1 VQTAAAMSSRT
12 DFASRFSALVER
24 RAGAILVLFLL
35 ITTGL
40 GLSLRRL
47 ALRTSF
53 EDLLPK
59 GQPSVV
65 ALHQIMNRMGSMG
78 TLNVVIQS
86 SHPEASKHFAKD
98 LVAALQTKMAGDLQS
113 VDYTV
118 APIRRFYEKN
128 GVLYLSKKEL
138 QELDR
143 TLADAI
149 RQAKLKANPLYMDM
163 EDDDENR
170 KDPAKQLRAI
180 EGRLRDRA
188 SAIDRFPD
196 GHYVGEQGRL
206 LAIFLSPRGSAL
218 EVDNARALI
227 GKAQRVVDE
236 LRPQRYDSSLK
247 VNFTGSI
254 QIAVEEHESIVRDLA
269 GTSLLCLALVALA
282 VWLYF
287 RRARMLA
294 LLGVTLVA
302 GAVWAFGIAALTWGF
317 VNAQTAFL
325 GSIIVGTGINYGILI
340 LARYLE
346 ERRNGAASSPAMTVA
361 LRASFKPTLVAALAT
376 GLAFG
381 GLSIAHIASFSQ
393 FGVIGGVGIV
403 ICWALSYTVVP
414 ALVALTERVSWLRLR
429 VTARPRFQLS
439 YPAWL
444 ARLPVRHALP
454 VVIIAAVL
462 VGVGAV
468 QFAHFVPRSLETDI
482 NALRIRQKGDG
493 TRSLDERVTKMM
505 GDTLNTAV
513 ILADSPEQAR
523 RVCQTV
529 DRQIGL
535 NPKGTPFGWCRTMH
549 SFLPEDQDAKLPVVA
564 RIRDRLDRTPRGLL
578 PDSVRQR
585 VEEMRSHLGA
595 KKLAIGDLPEEI
607 RRRFREKSGTE
618 GTVALVTPRAGM
630 DIWSVEGLY
639 AFTDALREFRIDSG
653 ETVRSSGHTV
663 VFADILRIIGVDAPK
678 TTLLAALGVIL
689 MLIVVLRRGRP
700 VAKVLAALVA
710 GLTWMVGIAAAMG
723 IKFNFFNFVALPTT
737 FGIGVD
743 YPINIQQRHEQDGAG
758 TLEHALR
765 RTGPAV
771 FVASM
776 TTIIGYAV
784 LLTSESLVLVS
795 FGKLAI
801 IGEFTCLVAALLFL
815 PAMSAL
821 AERRTAPVTVPVP
834 QPASSPEEA
843 AAHALGLASVRA
855 ALRRPTREGLLRQ
868 ARHPG
873 RTRAA
878 RGPRSRRQ

>member
-1 VQTAAAMSSRT
+1 MSSRP
-12 DFASRFSALVER
+12 DIASRFSAFVER
-24 RAGAILVLFLL
+24 RAGTILILFLL
-35 ITTGL
+35 ITAGL
-40 GLSLRRL
+40 GLTLRKL
-47 ALRTSF
+47 ELRTSF

-78 TLNVVIQS
+78 SLNVVIQS
-86 SHPEASKHFAKD
+86 SHPEASKRFAKD

-128 GVLYLSKKEL
+128 GVLYLSKSEL
-138 QELDR
+138 KELDR
-143 TLADAI
+143 VLADAI

-163 EDDDENR
+163 EEDDEDR
-170 KDPAKQLRAI
+170 KDPTKQLSAI
-180 EGRLRDRA
+180 EARLRNRA

-196 GHYVGEQGRL
+196 GLYVGEQGRL

-227 GKAQRVVDE
+227 GKAQRIVDE
-236 LRPQRYDSSLK
+236 LRPERYDSSLK

-269 GTSLLCLALVALA
+269 GTSFLCIVLVALA

-287 RRARMLA
+287 RRVRVLA

-346 ERRNGAASSPAMTVA
+346 ERRGGAGSSAAMAVA

-376 GLAFG
+376 GVAFG

-403 ICWALSYTVVP
+403 ICWSLSYTVVP
-414 ALVALTERVSWLRLR
+414 ALVALTERVSWLRMR
-429 VTARPRFQLS
+429 VTAKKPRFQFS

-444 ARLPVRHALP
+444 ARLPVKHALP
-454 VVIIAAVL
+454 VVVIGAIL
-462 VGVGAV
+462 VGVGVV
-468 QFAHFVPRSLETDI
+468 QFAHFLPRSLETDI
-482 NALRIRQKGDG
+482 NSLRIKQNG
-493 TRSLDERVTKMM
+493 TRALDDRVTKMM

-513 ILADSPEQAR
+513 ILADNPEQAR
-523 RVCQTV
+523 RVCETV
-529 DRQIGL
+529 DRQI
-535 NPKGTPFGWCRTMH
+535 NRAPKATPFGWCRTMH
-549 SFLPEDQDAKLPVVA
+549 SFLPEDQDAKLPIIASLRV
-564 RIRDRLDRTPRGLL
+564 RLDKTPRNLL
-578 PDSVRQR
+578 PDNVRQR
-585 VEEMRSHLGA
+585 VDEMRA
-595 KKLAIGDLPEEI
+595 RVDTKKLALSDLPDEI
-607 RRRFREKSGTE
+607 RRRFREKDGSE
-618 GTVALVTPRAGM
+618 GSVALVAPREGM
-630 DIWSVEGLY
+630 DIWSVDGLY
-639 AFTDALREFRIDSG
+639 AFTDALREVRLASG
-653 ETVRSSGHTV
+653 EVVRSSGHTV

-689 MLIVVLRRGRP
+689 ILIVVLRRGRP
-700 VAKVLAALVA
+700 IARVLASLTA
-710 GLTWMVGIAAAMG
+710 GLAWMVGIAAAMG

-758 TLEHALR
+758 TLERALR

-784 LLTSESLVLVS
+784 LLTSESLVLAS

-801 IGEFTCLVAALLFL
+801 IGEITCLAAALLFL
-815 PAMSAL
+815 PAMVAL
-821 AERRTAPVTVPVP
+821 GERRTAPVTVPVP
-834 QPASSPEEA
+834 QPTAARSAEEA
-843 AAHALGLASVRA
+843 AAHALGLTSVRD
-855 ALRRPTREGLLRQ
+855 ALQRPTREGSLRQ

-873 RTRAA
+873 RVRPARRRA
-878 RGPRSRRQ
+878 RR